1 MQNTL
6 KDFIG
11 IEDLSGEQV
20 RRLIDQAIL
29 DKAAFRAGKL
39 PASLTG
45 RTLAMIF
52 EKPSLRTR
60 VSFEVAMTHLG
71 GHAIYLAP
79 ADIGLGSRE
88 PVNDVARV
96 LGRMCDGI
104 MARTF
109 AHDTVVQLAAH
120 APVPVINALSD
131 MLHPCQAMADLMT
144 VQEHFGSL
152 DGQTMLFV
160 GDGNN
165 VACSLAMA
173 CAKVG
178 MKFIIACPDDYRM
191 PEEFVASVR
200 QTGGADCCTV
210 TSDAKAAAA
219 QSSVLYTDT
228 WVSMGQED
236 EKQQRIKDFENFKI
250 DSELMSAAPDNAIV
264 MHCLPAYRGLE
275 ITDEVFETHA
285 ETIMNEAEN
294 RLHFQRTLLHTL
306 IADGG
311 IG

>member
-1 MQNTL
+1 MM
-6 KDFIG
+6 KDFIS
-11 IEDLSGEQV
+11 IENLSGQQV
-20 RRLIDQAIL
+20 RGLIDQAIA
-29 DKAAFRAGKL
+29 DKASFRAGKL
-39 PASLTG
+39 QASLTG

-60 VSFEVAMTHLG
+60 VSFEAAMTHLG

-88 PVNDVARV
+88 PIIDVARV

-109 AHDTVVQLAAH
+109 AHDTVKQLAQH

-144 VQEHFGSL
+144 VKEHFGSL
-152 DGQTMLFV
+152 DEKTMLFV

-178 MKFIIACPDDYRM
+178 VKFIIACPDEYQM
-191 PEEFVASVR
+191 PSDFVAAVR
-200 QTGGADCCTV
+200 NVGGQDCCTI

-219 QSSVLYTDT
+219 QSDVFYTDT

-236 EKQQRIKDFENFKI
+236 EKQQRIQDFEKFKI
-250 DSELMSAAPDNAIV
+250 DSELMEAAPDNAIV

-275 ITDEVFETHA
+275 ITDDIFEAHA

-311 IG
+311 IA

>member
-1 MQNTL
+1 ML
-6 KDFIG
+6 KDFIS
-11 IEDLSGEQV
+11 IEDLNSEQV
-20 RRLIDQAIL
+20 SGLIDRAIA
-29 DKAAFRAGKL
+29 DKALFRAGQL
-39 PASLTG
+39 PTSLSG

-88 PVNDVARV
+88 PVIDVARV

-109 AHDTVVQLAAH
+109 AHDTVRQLAQH
-120 APVPVINALSD
+120 AQVPVINALSD

-144 VQEHFGSL
+144 VKEHFGTL
-152 DGQTMLFV
+152 DGQTLLFV

-178 MKFIIACPDDYRM
+178 MKFIIACPDNYHM
-191 PEEFVASVR
+191 PADFLTTVR
-200 QTGGADCCTV
+200 AIGGDDCCTV
-210 TSDAKAAAA
+210 TSDATEAASR
-219 QSSVLYTDT
+219 SSVLYTDT

-236 EKQQRIKDFENFKI
+236 EKHQRIKDFENFKI
-250 DSELMSAAPDNAIV
+250 DADLMSAAPDNAIV

-275 ITDEVFETHA
+275 ITDDVFEKHA
-285 ETIMNEAEN
+285 ETIMSEAEN

>member
-1 MQNTL
+1 MQ

-11 IEDLSGEQV
+11 IADFSGDQV
-20 RRLIDQAIL
+20 GALIDRAIA
-29 DKAAFRAGKL
+29 DKALFRADRL

-45 RTLAMIF
+45 RTLAMVF

-60 VSFEVAMTHLG
+60 VSFEAAMTHLG

-88 PVNDVARV
+88 PAIDVARV

-109 AHDTVVQLAAH
+109 AHDTVVQLARH
-120 APVPVINALSD
+120 AAVPVINALSD

-144 VQEHFGSL
+144 VQEHFGSFE
-152 DGQTMLFV
+152 GRTMLFV

-178 MKFIIACPDDYRM
+178 MKFIIACPDNYRM
-191 PEEFVASVR
+191 PADFVSAVR
-200 QTGGADCCTV
+200 QIGGQDCCTV
-210 TSDAKAAAA
+210 TSDAKTAASG
-219 QSSVLYTDT
+219 SSVLYTDT

-236 EKQQRIKDFENFKI
+236 EKQQRIRDFEDFKI
-250 DSELMSAAPDNAIV
+250 DSDLISAAPDEAIV

-275 ITDEVFETHA
+275 ITDEVFEAHS
-285 ETIMNEAEN
+285 ETIMSEAEN

-311 IG
+311 IA